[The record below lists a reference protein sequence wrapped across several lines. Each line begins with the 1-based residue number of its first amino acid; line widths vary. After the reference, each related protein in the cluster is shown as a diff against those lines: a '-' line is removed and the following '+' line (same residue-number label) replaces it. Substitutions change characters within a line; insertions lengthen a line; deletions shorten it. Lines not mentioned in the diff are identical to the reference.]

1 MYHKLQ
7 TKVVCCCSMGAAWG
21 DNCAKC
27 PQKGTQAYKQ
37 MCGSG
42 VPGMMVDPVTGV
54 THEIDECQMMP
65 GQYSTHSLTL
75 FKATET
81 CIILVI
87 EQADLFSKYILIYP

>member
-1 MYHKLQ
+1 MNATYETNFLLILTSFDSYFHEDIFLIISPLKWCTYHKLQ

-65 GQYSTHSLTL
+65 G
-75 FKATET
+75 
-81 CIILVI
+81 
-87 EQADLFSKYILIYP
+87 

>member
-1 MYHKLQ
+1 MMYHQLQ

-42 VPGMMVDPVTGV
+42 VPGMMVDPVTGI

-65 GQYSTHSLTL
+65 G
-75 FKATET
+75 
-81 CIILVI
+81 
-87 EQADLFSKYILIYP
+87 

>member
-1 MYHKLQ
+1 
-7 TKVVCCCSMGAAWG
+7 MGAAWG
-21 DNCAKC
+21 TSCAKC

-65 GQYSTHSLTL
+65 GTVLAPIKAAVTIQKL
-75 FKATET
+75 FFEPQGYHIKNE
-81 CIILVI
+81 
-87 EQADLFSKYILIYP
+87 